1 MFLWWFGTLAYMRK
15 PYATDLSDAEWSCI
29 EPHLPVPKGHGRP
42 RTNSLREIIDAI
54 FYVLKSD
61 CRWRL
66 LQHDR
71 EWRRAAHRARPEPA
85 EGIDGR
91 CVVSVGP
98 AARVKTLT
106 NHEN

>member
-15 PYATDLSDAEWSCI
+15 PYATDLSDAEWGCI

-42 RTNSLREIIDAI
+42 RTHSLREIIDAI
-54 FYVLKSD
+54 FYVSKSD
-61 CRWRL
+61 CQWRG
-66 LQHDR
+66 
-71 EWRRAAHRARPEPA
+71 AAHRARPEPA
-85 EGIDGR
+85 EGSTGGALYPSAL
-91 CVVSVGP
+91 VP